1 MASLARLNF
10 VTLGVTDLARATAF
24 YAALGW
30 TRSTAS
36 QAEIAFMRGDGDT
49 GLILWSYDALA
60 EDAALPPGRGSFG
73 GQALAVNVPE
83 EAYEIP
89 LGKAATVRAGTDVTI
104 VGVAMGVHQG
114 LKAADELAKRGV
126 SAEVI
131 DLRTLVP
138 LDRDHI
144 CKSVRKTGRL
154 IVVDEDYNSYGVSG
168 EIIASVVERDISSLK
183 APPLR
188 VAYPDIPIPF
198 SRPMEQWALPS
209 AEKIVSAY
217 DRMVKH

>member
-83 EAYEIP
+83 EADVSTA
-89 LGKAATVRAGTDVTI
+89 LAAAEAAGGRHGQAGTVSRALRSPWYSMSFWLAVTMPPSWSATA
-104 VGVAMGVHQG
+104 AM
-114 LKAADELAKRGV
+114 
-126 SAEVI
+126 
-131 DLRTLVP
+131 
-138 LDRDHI
+138 
-144 CKSVRKTGRL
+144 
-154 IVVDEDYNSYGVSG
+154 
-168 EIIASVVERDISSLK
+168 
-183 APPLR
+183 
-188 VAYPDIPIPF
+188 
-198 SRPMEQWALPS
+198 SRPRTAT
-209 AEKIVSAY
+209 
-217 DRMVKH
+217 